1 MSAPVTTSHLPTHKH
16 SASETSCAV
25 SKYIAERWEKL
36 SRTERQPISSGP
48 IVFTK
53 GHLSVDAARPTWAR
67 QHRIRRGV
75 DIPFSKPPPKRGE
88 PPVFLAP
95 PPRRQV
101 VTSWD
106 SYSLEISEQPETTK
120 TDSYLTLASEDLP
133 PRTLLSSLSE
143 WVRADSASEITAHTE
158 SIASR

>member
-1 MSAPVTTSHLPTHKH
+1 MTTSHLPTHKH

-36 SRTERQPISSGP
+36 SRTERQPVSSGP

-75 DIPFSKPPPKRGE
+75 DIPFSKPPPKRGG

-95 PPRRQV
+95 PPRIHPRQV

-120 TDSYLTLASEDLP
+120 TVFDAGFRRSPTQ
-133 PRTLLSSLSE
+133 TLLSNLSE